1 MDLFTHITVSVAIA
15 YFLFPD
21 DNRQR
26 AFIIG
31 GIAPDL
37 DVLIS
42 WIPILSPELYV
53 LQHRGLTH
61 TIFFA
66 PITAIIFIFL
76 TQYVEKLTSKE
87 SFHKII
93 TPLNRQTSFSA
104 FFGANLHLSLDLI
117 TYSGVPLL
125 YPITSTRYSIGIL
138 TVFDP
143 LITVLSAVLV
153 FWVVIRQIKPN
164 ESFSFSKFVNYSQV
178 TAGLF
183 LILIFI
189 YSSLFV
195 YTIATQSPTTSS
207 AEFIPIFRWILI
219 EEEDQIH
226 VHLVNQLF
234 QDKVETYSYQKM
246 SFNRTLWNDMTINSV
261 MDEAK
266 RTTDYKAFAFDL
278 EPATRLVY
286 EVKFNDE
293 DGNWEVRIT
302 NTLRDAQRRSYGFL
316 GSFFD
321 HELIITV
328 NG

>member
-1 MDLFTHITVSVAIA
+1 MDFFTHITISVAIA
-15 YFLFPD
+15 YFLFSD

-31 GIAPDL
+31 GIVPDF
-37 DVLIS
+37 DVFIS
-42 WIPILSPELYV
+42 WIPLLSPELYI

-76 TQYVEKLTSKE
+76 TQYVEKFTSKE
-87 SFHKII
+87 FLFKII

-104 FFGANLHLSLDLI
+104 FFGTISHLTLDLI

-125 YPITSTRYSIGIL
+125 YPITSTRYSLGIL

-143 LITVLSAVLV
+143 LITVLSTILV
-153 FWVVIRQIKPN
+153 FWVVIRQINPN
-164 ESFSFSKFVNYSQV
+164 DSFSLSKFVNYSQI

-189 YSSLFV
+189 YSSLFI
-195 YTIATQSPTTSS
+195 YTIATYSPTTSS

-219 EEEDQIH
+219 DEEDQIH
-226 VHLVNQLF
+226 IHLVNQLF
-234 QDKVETYSYQKM
+234 QDKVETYSYLKM
-246 SFNRTLWNDMTINSV
+246 SFNHTLWNDLTINSV
-261 MDEAK
+261 VEEAK
-266 RTTDYKAFAFDL
+266 RTIDYKAFAFDL

-286 EVKFNDE
+286 EVKFNDK
-293 DGNWEVRIT
+293 DANWKVRIT
-302 NTLRDAQRRSYGFL
+302 NTLRDAQIRSYGIL

-321 HELIITV
+321 HEIIITV